1 MCDVCASGEVC
12 EWGGECDVYVSRECV
27 SGKCVSGEVSVM
39 CV

>member
-1 MCDVCASGEVC
+1 MCEWEVC
-12 EWGGECDVYVSRECV
+12 EWGSECDVCVTRECV